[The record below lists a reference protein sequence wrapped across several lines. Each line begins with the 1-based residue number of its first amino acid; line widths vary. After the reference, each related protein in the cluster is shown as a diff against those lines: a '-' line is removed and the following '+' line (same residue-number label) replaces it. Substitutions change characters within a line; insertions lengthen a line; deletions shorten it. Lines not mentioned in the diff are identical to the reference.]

1 MQETRAE
8 GGILPW
14 IGYEHEEDLKKQI
27 LALSQV
33 NINRK
38 LSIKSIEIF
47 FRKTEI
53 FFVVHR
59 KVRIIILI
67 WQRVIQLLYLFLKWM
82 KT

>member
-38 LSIKSIEIF
+38 LSIKSIEICF
-47 FRKTEI
+47 
-53 FFVVHR
+53 
-59 KVRIIILI
+59 
-67 WQRVIQLLYLFLKWM
+67 
-82 KT
+82 